1 MWPRK
6 IPMEIRKDRYRKAE
20 CKVFDKLAAV
30 LDDNYSVFYSRPWTG
45 IDKDGTERDGECDF
59 VIAHPVHGYLAIEV
73 KGGGI
78 FKNPETEE
86 WTSIDHMGFHNR
98 IKDPV
103 LQCRK
108 SKYTILKKLKTYQKL
123 KYIRFNAKCGIIF
136 PDSRHPQEDLG
147 IGYPIEIFC
156 FLENFS
162 NDFKGWIIQ
171 RMSGPEPDEFG
182 TDGVEILTDIL
193 AKKIHLHVPP
203 GHILEEVGES
213 IYTLTIDQY
222 HILEEI
228 EEIERAAISGGAGTG
243 KTVLAVEEA
252 IRLSSQG
259 KSVLITCLSVPLA
272 NQIKQKLV
280 KYHNITVLPF
290 HKLCDRYI
298 KKADLVI
305 PDNISIQQ
313 LLNITYPDL
322 LTSAVDITKGP
333 FFDAVIVDEGQDFL
347 PNWWIALENLID
359 KSSSNH
365 KIRVFYDSNQKIFGK
380 NLKIPPDFRPVPIR
394 LVQNMRNTKNIF
406 RYVNKFY
413 DGFKIR
419 TIGPEGPEVEY
430 LESDFYPE
438 LKQII
443 HQKIM
448 VLISDGKV
456 TPEDIAIL
464 FPDDISLQRFFSV
477 DYSADQ
483 PWVKSNMRKRGS
495 IVVDTIK
502 KFKGLESPIVFLLLN
517 PEIVENDELLYVGL
531 SRAST
536 FLYVCG
542 NSNSVE
548 YFQNM
553 INSD

>member
-1 MWPRK
+1 M
-6 IPMEIRKDRYRKAE
+6 
-20 CKVFDKLAAV
+20 
-30 LDDNYSVFYSRPWTG
+30 
-45 IDKDGTERDGECDF
+45 
-59 VIAHPVHGYLAIEV
+59 
-73 KGGGI
+73 
-78 FKNPETEE
+78 
-86 WTSIDHMGFHNR
+86 
-98 IKDPV
+98 
-103 LQCRK
+103 
-108 SKYTILKKLKTYQKL
+108 
-123 KYIRFNAKCGIIF
+123 
-136 PDSRHPQEDLG
+136 
-147 IGYPIEIFC
+147 
-156 FLENFS
+156 
-162 NDFKGWIIQ
+162 
-171 RMSGPEPDEFG
+171 
-182 TDGVEILTDIL
+182 
-193 AKKIHLHVPP
+193 
-203 GHILEEVGES
+203 
-213 IYTLTIDQY
+213 
-222 HILEEI
+222 
-228 EEIERAAISGGAGTG
+228 
-243 KTVLAVEEA
+243 
-252 IRLSSQG
+252 
-259 KSVLITCLSVPLA
+259 
-272 NQIKQKLV
+272 
-280 KYHNITVLPF
+280 
-290 HKLCDRYI
+290 
-298 KKADLVI
+298 
-305 PDNISIQQ
+305 
-313 LLNITYPDL
+313 
-322 LTSAVDITKGP
+322 
-333 FFDAVIVDEGQDFL
+333 
-347 PNWWIALENLID
+347 
-359 KSSSNH
+359 
-365 KIRVFYDSNQKIFGK
+365 
-380 NLKIPPDFRPVPIR
+380 
-394 LVQNMRNTKNIF
+394 
-406 RYVNKFY
+406 NKFY